1 MGSAPAPDTAG
12 ICREKPQLEC
22 SYKEA
27 EATFDTA
34 RTAIRQKV
42 GKSSKAEYLT
52 LAAAADIAW
61 DRLRDAGKELATR
74 LREHGCGVIQE
85 APPSYKPTC

>member
-1 MGSAPAPDTAG
+1 MVSAPAPDTAG
-12 ICREKPQLEC
+12 ICREKAQLEC

-42 GKSSKAEYLT
+42 GKSSRAEYLT
-52 LAAAADIAW
+52 LATAADIAW
-61 DRLRDAGKELATR
+61 DRLRDAGRELATH
-74 LREHGCGVIQE
+74 LREHGCGIIQE
-85 APPSYKPTC
+85 APHPIW